1 MRVPLRA
8 PAIVVS
14 CLLLLSGSA
23 FAQGTKPAPKPAP
36 KTAKPPAKSAPAPQK
51 PAPAPLPPPPPPPP
65 SDVKFKTV
73 YTNGDQVTESSTL
86 IRGNRERYELGD
98 TVLLKQHDLK
108 RTVQISLASNTYLVS
123 PEDAPAAPPAPPADA
138 AAVAT
143 PPGVVLVSVSIVDL
157 GDRKNIFGVE
167 ARHIRTLIDRQP
179 QTGACDPTRMLIDT
193 EGWYIDPPKV
203 IAAAPPAAAPPAA
216 KGGCTDE
223 IKTTETGDP
232 KLLAFPM
239 SYRTTFSRP
248 DDKNSTPMTVAME
261 ITGYEISKLDAEL
274 FDIPPGMTEAANAQ
288 QLAKAISDANE
299 VKLASGTPD
308 PIVVREKKPGA
319 MRVGVPEL
327 VNKTAQTVDTR
338 ALRSRIIAELEE
350 QKIDVIPMAAG
361 SPAELNARAA
371 QLGVDYLLIAEVTDL
386 KVSKP
391 GGLTKIMKNT
401 AGEGAGDITEAKLNV
416 QLMPLGGKPRLSKTS
431 SGKDGGVN
439 LKTSLKLAKLAGT
452 LYLKMYMGG
461 MMGGQMSA
469 LSTVRMMNLGG
480 LGNPALMQLQS
491 SLGPTQGMGGSGMDR
506 TAGAAMFVMQQA
518 MAGAAMNTMSQGG
531 PSFDSALDEAIQD
544 AGKDVVES
552 LKKATPVKK

>member
-1 MRVPLRA
+1 MSVPLRT

-14 CLLLLSGSA
+14 FALLLSGAA
-23 FAQGTKPAPKPAP
+23 FAQGTKPAPKPVP
-36 KTAKPPAKSAPAPQK
+36 KTAKPPAKSAPAAPK
-51 PAPAPLPPPPPPPP
+51 PSAPAPLPPPPPLPP

-98 TVLLKQHDLK
+98 TILIKQHDLK
-108 RTVQISLASNTYLVS
+108 RTVQISSASNTYLVS
-123 PEDAPAAPPAPPADA
+123 PEGAPAAPPAPPVDA
-138 AAVAT
+138 AAIAT
-143 PPGVVLVSVSIVDL
+143 PPGLVLVSVSVVDL
-157 GDRKNIFGVE
+157 GDRKNIFGQE

-203 IAAAPPAAAPPAA
+203 ITAAPPAAAPPPA
-216 KGGCTDE
+216 KAGCTDE

-232 KLLAFPM
+232 KLLAFPI

-248 DDKNSTPMTVAME
+248 DDKNSAPLTVAME
-261 ITGYEISKLDAEL
+261 ITGYEITKLDADL

-299 VKLASGTPD
+299 VKLATGPPD
-308 PIVVREKKPGA
+308 PIVVREKKAGV
-319 MRVGVPEL
+319 MRVGVPE
-327 VNKTAQTVDTR
+327 VGNKTAQTVDTR

-350 QKIDVIPMAAG
+350 QKIDVVPMAAA
-361 SPAELNARAA
+361 PQAELNARAA
-371 QLGVDYLLIAEVTDL
+371 QMGVDYLLMAEVSDL

-401 AGEGAGDITEAKLNV
+401 AGEGTRDITEAKLNI
-416 QLMPLGGKPRLSKTS
+416 QLMPLGGKPRLSKTN
-431 SGKDGGVN
+431 SGKDGGVD

-461 MMGGQMSA
+461 MYGSQLSA

-491 SLGPTQGMGGSGMDR
+491 SLGPTQIGGSGMDR

-518 MAGAAMNTMSQGG
+518 MAGAAASTMSQGG
-531 PSFDSALDEAIQD
+531 PSFDAALDEAIQD

-552 LKKATPVKK
+552 LKKVTPVKK

>member
-14 CLLLLSGSA
+14 FLFLLSGAA
-23 FAQGTKPAPKPAP
+23 FAQGTKPVPKPAP
-36 KTAKPPAKSAPAPQK
+36 KTAKPPAKTAPAPQK
-51 PAPAPLPPPPPPPP
+51 PGTPAPLPPPPPPPP

-73 YTNGDQVTESSTL
+73 YTNGDQVTESATL

-98 TVLLKQHDLK
+98 TILLKQHDLK
-108 RTVQISLASNTYLVS
+108 RTVQISRASNTYLVS
-123 PEDAPAAPPAPPADA
+123 PEDAPAAPPAPPVDA

-157 GDRKNIFGVE
+157 GDRRNIFGVE

-179 QTGACDPTRMLIDT
+179 QAGACDPTRMLIDT

-203 IAAAPPAAAPPAA
+203 IAAAPPAAAPPAP

-223 IKTTETGDP
+223 IKTTETGDA

-248 DDKNSTPMTVAME
+248 DDKNSAPLTVAME

-299 VKLASGTPD
+299 VKLASGAPD

-319 MRVGVPEL
+319 MRVGVPEFA
-327 VNKTAQTVDTR
+327 NKTAQTVDTR

-350 QKIDVIPMAAG
+350 QKIDVVPMAAA
-361 SPAELNARAA
+361 SPAELNTRAA
-371 QLGVDYLLIAEVTDL
+371 AMNVDYLLVAEVADL

-401 AGEGAGDITEAKLNV
+401 AGEGSGDITEAKLNI

-461 MMGGQMSA
+461 MYGSQMSA

-480 LGNPALMQLQS
+480 MGNPALMQLQS
-491 SLGPTQGMGGSGMDR
+491 SLGPTQIGGSGMDR

-518 MAGAAMNTMSQGG
+518 MAGAAASSMSQGG

-544 AGKDVVES
+544 AGKEVVES

>member
-14 CLLLLSGSA
+14 FLFLLSGAA
-23 FAQGTKPAPKPAP
+23 FAQGTKPVPKPAP
-36 KTAKPPAKSAPAPQK
+36 KTAKPPAKTAPAPQK
-51 PAPAPLPPPPPPPP
+51 PGTPAPLPPPPPPPP
-65 SDVKFKTV
+65 SDVKFTTV
-73 YTNGDQVTESSTL
+73 YTNGDQVTESATL

-98 TVLLKQHDLK
+98 TILLKQHDLK
-108 RTVQISLASNTYLVS
+108 RTVQISRASNTYLVS
-123 PEDAPAAPPAPPADA
+123 PEDAPAAPPAPPVDA
-138 AAVAT
+138 AAAAT

-157 GDRKNIFGVE
+157 GDRRNIFGVE
-167 ARHIRTLIDRQP
+167 ARHVRTLIDRQP
-179 QTGACDPTRMLIDT
+179 QAGACDPTRMLIDT

-203 IAAAPPAAAPPAA
+203 IAAAPPAATPPAG

-248 DDKNSTPMTVAME
+248 DDKNSAPLTVAME

-308 PIVVREKKPGA
+308 PIAVREKKPGA

-327 VNKTAQTVDTR
+327 ANKTAQTVDTR

-350 QKIDVIPMAAG
+350 QKIDVVPMAAA
-361 SPAELNARAA
+361 SPAELNTRAA
-371 QLGVDYLLIAEVTDL
+371 AMSVDYLLVAEVTDL

-401 AGEGAGDITEAKLNV
+401 AGEGTRDITEAKLNV
-416 QLMPLGGKPRLSKTS
+416 QLLPVGGKPRLSKTS
-431 SGKDGGVN
+431 SGKDGGVD

-461 MMGGQMSA
+461 MYGSQMSA

-480 LGNPALMQLQS
+480 MGNPALMQLQS
-491 SLGPTQGMGGSGMDR
+491 SLGPTQIGGSGMDR

-518 MAGAAMNTMSQGG
+518 MAGAAASSMSQGG

-544 AGKDVVES
+544 AGKEVVES

>member
-1 MRVPLRA
+1 MSVPLRT

-14 CLLLLSGSA
+14 FALLFSGAA
-23 FAQGTKPAPKPAP
+23 FAQGTKPAPKPVP
-36 KTAKPPAKSAPAPQK
+36 KTAKPPAKSAPAPPK
-51 PAPAPLPPPPPPPP
+51 PAAPAPLPPPPPLPP
-65 SDVKFKTV
+65 SDVTFKTV

-98 TVLLKQHDLK
+98 TILLKQHDLK
-108 RTVQISLASNTYLVS
+108 RTVQISRGSNTYLVS
-123 PEDAPAAPPAPPADA
+123 PEGAPAAPPAPAVDPAA
-138 AAVAT
+138 IAT
-143 PPGVVLVSVSIVDL
+143 PPGLVLVSVSIVDL
-157 GDRKNIFGVE
+157 GDRKTIFGQE

-203 IAAAPPAAAPPAA
+203 IVAAPPAAAPPPA
-216 KGGCTDE
+216 KTSCTDE

-232 KLLAFPM
+232 KLLAFPI

-248 DDKNSTPMTVAME
+248 DDKNSAPLTVAME
-261 ITGYEISKLDAEL
+261 ITGYEITKLDADL
-274 FDIPPGMTEAANAQ
+274 FDIPAGMTEAANTQ

-299 VKLASGTPD
+299 VKLASGPPD
-308 PIVVREKKPGA
+308 PIVVREKKAGVL
-319 MRVGVPEL
+319 RVGVPE
-327 VNKTAQTVDTR
+327 VGNKTAQTVDTR

-350 QKIDVIPMAAG
+350 QKIDVIPMAAAL
-361 SPAELNARAA
+361 PAELNARAA
-371 QLGVDYLLIAEVTDL
+371 EMSVDYLLIAEVSDL

-401 AGEGAGDITEAKLNV
+401 AGEGTRDITEAKLNV
-416 QLMPLGGKPRLSKTS
+416 QLMLLGGKPRLSKTN
-431 SGKDGGVN
+431 SGKDGGVD

-461 MMGGQMSA
+461 MYGSQLSA

-480 LGNPALMQLQS
+480 MGNPALMQLQS
-491 SLGPTQGMGGSGMDR
+491 SLGPTQIGGSGMDR

-518 MAGAAMNTMSQGG
+518 MAGAAASTMSQGG

-552 LKKATPVKK
+552 LKKAAPVKK